1 MGLSAWIQYARP
13 WSFVMTVMSVGL
25 GGVLA
30 FVRGW
35 LDPLLLTLTLIGLV
49 AFHAA
54 TNMANDYFDV
64 KHRVDTTE
72 APTARYRQHPLLGV
86 GISPSTFT
94 LVVAGLYIFV
104 LSVAT
109 FIAIFRGPIVMLF
122 TAAGLFF
129 SYFYTARPLM
139 LKYRALG
146 EPSVILIWGPLMTGG
161 TYYVLTGQI
170 DIGVMAASLPL
181 GILVGLVLFANN
193 IRDIEYDRSA
203 GIKTLA
209 IMLGQERSIKLYI
222 AMIASTYVITAL
234 LVVGRFLTP
243 LTFLTLL
250 TLPRAIRL
258 IKIFRHTVPDTAD
271 PVTAQLTMK
280 FGITMIAGI
289 LIGSLIGI

>member
-64 KHRVDTTE
+64 KHGVDTTE

-193 IRDIEYDRSA
+193 IRDIKYDRSA

-271 PVTAQLTMK
+271 PMTAQLTMK

>member
-1 MGLSAWIQYARP
+1 
-13 WSFVMTVMSVGL
+13 MTVMSVGL

-64 KHRVDTTE
+64 KHRDDTTE